1 MSGEF
6 FFYFFAL
13 TTADNAICSVWFK
26 QCQQV
31 ARGWA
36 HAQSGQNP
44 PLHTFIFRTAQL
56 KSFLVQVIFAYDGLE
71 RLVLKWGQKVM
82 TKKTH
87 WMMKPTQRVLDTFD
101 IQWFMVCTVHLA
113 KGEAEAKLAAMN
125 RAGMIDA
132 VMTDDSDV
140 FTFDSTVDVYRA
152 NMPHKD
158 YALVSLLCGG
168 DYDMAGL
175 PGCGPATAFGL
186 AHCGL
191 GHSLHA
197 AESCHQFHSPFC
209 QLWHEDMEHQLHYD
223 PMSCVGRRNPAL
235 ADNISDTVPDIN
247 TWSAYLN
254 PAVSE
259 PLVPVRQ
266 PGVPDVSKIAAAAVS
281 LLGWEDAD
289 WLLNTFRNKIW
300 PGVVMSELLQNLCT

>member
-13 TTADNAICSVWFK
+13 TTADNAICSIWFK

-71 RLVLKWGQKVM
+71 HLALKWGQKVM

-101 IQWFMVCTVHLA
+101 IQWFMVCTVHLILMFVLATDLSPQA

-140 FTFDSTVDVYRA
+140 F
-152 NMPHKD
+152 
-158 YALVSLLCGG
+158 
-168 DYDMAGL
+168 
-175 PGCGPATAFGL
+175 AFGGCL
-186 AHCGL
+186 IL
-191 GHSLHA
+191 
-197 AESCHQFHSPFC
+197 
-209 QLWHEDMEHQLHYD
+209 
-223 PMSCVGRRNPAL
+223 
-235 ADNISDTVPDIN
+235 
-247 TWSAYLN
+247 
-254 PAVSE
+254 
-259 PLVPVRQ
+259 
-266 PGVPDVSKIAAAAVS
+266 
-281 LLGWEDAD
+281 
-289 WLLNTFRNKIW
+289 
-300 PGVVMSELLQNLCT
+300 